1 MSVVIEQRREHVI
14 SCEVGLIIFLLLNYL
29 IYNVKKRKVMPLNDL
44 YNSLNSGKT

>member
-29 IYNVKKRKVMPLNDL
+29 IYKMSRSVKWKNLNTI
-44 YNSLNSGKT
+44 NSK